1 MYEPKFFSWSEFD
14 SPDIEGSGIANM
26 DHDFVRILDKVR
38 EIYGRPIRI
47 NSGYRSIERN
57 RLVGGAERS
66 SHLYGV
72 AADLGC
78 DNSRDRHDLLQAI
91 ISVGI
96 TRMGIHDKFIHVDI
110 DQQKS
115 SNVTWLY

>member
-57 RLVGGAERS
+57 RLVGGAEQS

-115 SNVTWLY
+115 SDVTWLY